1 VDRLKCAT
9 SILDIKTEGVDD
21 RPGTADGSRHRS
33 IVVGVR
39 TNSFDV
45 RNVAGKQQAAPF
57 RMPRGD
63 PNGEIGIVQ
72 VVDNAAAEKAGAA
85 KYRHAWRR
93 HDVITRPS

>member
-1 VDRLKCAT
+1 
-9 SILDIKTEGVDD
+9 
-21 RPGTADGSRHRS
+21 
-33 IVVGVR
+33 
-39 TNSFDV
+39 
-45 RNVAGKQQAAPF
+45 
-57 RMPRGD
+57 MPRGD